1 MLRDVHGEV
10 ATVKEMV
17 WRQDSKIE
25 AIGKLVE
32 EKEARDVKRHKE
44 TTATI
49 AGFLRQGADF
59 FEKTNIL
66 QEPQDQGQLVPTQQ
80 SVVVGD
86 GEANPLGACT
96 ERARQGEDSHGED
109 EVDELVRVSGS
120 QVSFRRKNGKA
131 LNLLDMYKEYYGLG
145 GYYGVPILG
154 GYYGLDK
161 KHKNKWRLG
170 YSAADNVF
178 YSRLKALMGAMAQFA
193 GVEEGHFSDS
203 VVAVAQD
210 WQQLLR
216 AGGLAG
222 AVQKLKADGLIGKK
236 GARA

>member
-1 MLRDVHGEV
+1 
-10 ATVKEMV
+10 MV

-66 QEPQDQGQLVPTQQ
+66 QGPQDQGQLVPTQQ
-80 SVVVGD
+80 SVVVG
-86 GEANPLGACT
+86 GSEALSPSACT
-96 ERARQGEDSHGED
+96 GRERQGQDVHQED
-109 EVDELVRVSGS
+109 EVDELVRVSGCH
-120 QVSFRRKNGKA
+120 VSFRRKNGKA
-131 LNLLDMYKEYYGLG
+131 LNLLDMFKEYYGLG
-145 GYYGVPILG
+145 GYYGVPIIG
-154 GYYGLDK
+154 GYYGLEK
-161 KHKNKWRLG
+161 KHKNRWRLS

-178 YSRLKALMGAMAQFA
+178 FSRLKALMGAMAQFA
-193 GVEEGHFSDS
+193 GVEEGQVSDS

-236 GARA
+236 GAHA